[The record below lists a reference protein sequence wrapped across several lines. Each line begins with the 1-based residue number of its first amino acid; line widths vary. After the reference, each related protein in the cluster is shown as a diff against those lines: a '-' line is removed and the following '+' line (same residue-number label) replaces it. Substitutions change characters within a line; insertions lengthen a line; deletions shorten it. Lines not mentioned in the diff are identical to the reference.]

1 MKKIL
6 DSVGIKSGYDIF
18 CTIIG
23 FIVIV
28 CLIGFLGGNKNKQQI
43 LDVTKNVSMLED

>member
-1 MKKIL
+1 MKKKL
-6 DSVGIKSGYDIF
+6 NSYGINSIYDAF

-28 CLIGFLGGNKNKQQI
+28 CLIGFIGGGKNK
-43 LDVTKNVSMLED
+43 

>member
-1 MKKIL
+1 MESEENKL
-6 DSVGIKSGYDIF
+6 YDIF

-28 CLIGFLGGNKNKQQI
+28 CCIGFLGGGKDK
-43 LDVTKNVSMLED
+43 